1 MKIKID
7 HIAKIEGHAG
17 FTADIV
23 NGSVTSARISVLEGA
38 RLLEGILRDRK
49 YYEVS
54 HITARICGV
63 CPVVHTFTSLK
74 TLENAMKIETSEQ
87 TVLLRELMMLGQI
100 INSHALH
107 IFFFSLSDFFGIKN
121 DLKLIEKFPD
131 KTKQAVDLR
140 DFGNKIIEII
150 GGRSI
155 HPLTPETG
163 GFTKLPNSEKIQEIR
178 EMAKKILPEAIKLAA
193 FFTKLHY
200 PEFERQTE
208 FISLRNNSKYAI
220 YDGDICI
227 NGKSVQTIIS
237 SFMKNIKEYQIAED
251 AVNRTTLNKKP
262 YMVGAIARINNNH
275 SQLNPKASK
284 ILAESEIKPPSRN
297 PFHNIL
303 AQAIEIVHCV
313 EEAIKISK
321 LVSTSLRSASRR
333 RSNLKI
339 SSLDCFLAPLSG
351 DPRNDISISAG
362 SGAAAIEAPR
372 GTLFYFYE
380 VGNNGLIKNCNIITP
395 TAQNLARLEE
405 DLKIWLPQLEKQS
418 LKEEEIKNKI
428 RMLIRAYDPCLTCAT
443 H

>member
-1 MKIKID
+1 MRIKID

-23 NGSVTSARISVLEGA
+23 NGNVTNSRVNVLEGA

-74 TLENAMKIETSEQ
+74 ALESAMNIKISEQ
-87 TVLLRELMMLGQI
+87 TILLRELMMLGQM

-107 IFFFSLSDFFGIKN
+107 IFFFSLSDFFNIN
-121 DLKLIEKFPD
+121 SDLKLIEKYPD

-140 DFGNKIIEII
+140 DFGNQIIEII

-163 GFTKLPNSEKIQEIR
+163 GFTKLPNDEKIKQIGKE
-178 EMAKKILPEAIKLAA
+178 AKKILPEAIKLAT
-193 FFTKLHY
+193 FFAKLHY
-200 PEFERQTE
+200 PEFERKTE
-208 FISLRNNSKYAI
+208 FISLKDDSKYAI
-220 YDGDICI
+220 YSGKIAI
-227 NGKSVQTIIS
+227 NGKPIEVDIA
-237 SFMKNIKEYQIAED
+237 SFMEKIREYQVIED
-251 AVNRTTLNKKP
+251 AVKRTTINENP
-262 YMVGAIARINNNH
+262 YMVGAIARINNSH
-275 SQLNPKASK
+275 EQLNQKAKK
-284 ILAESEIKPPSRN
+284 ILNNAKIQLPSQN

-303 AQAIEIVHCV
+303 AQAIEIVHCL
-313 EEAIKISK
+313 EEAIKLAKKKI
-321 LVSTSLRSASRR
+321 
-333 RSNLKI
+333 NLKLEKQKI
-339 SSLDCFLAPLSG
+339 GIKP
-351 DPRNDISISAG
+351 G

-380 VGNNGLIKNCNIITP
+380 IGDNGIVKNCNIITP

-405 DLKIWLPQLEKQS
+405 DLKIWLPQLQN
-418 LKEEEIKNKI
+418 LPEEEIKNKI